1 MADSIL
7 PSPVGF
13 AAIRYSRPMAAE
25 RFTVRFWGV
34 RGSIACAG
42 PETLRY
48 GGNTS
53 SLEVR
58 CGDRLIL
65 FDGGSGIRYLGNRLA
80 GGAPLDADL
89 YLTHTHFDHVCG
101 LPFFKP
107 LFQPGNTFRLWAG
120 HLGGRVPL
128 KKVLWQFM
136 MAPLFPVPPEVFRA
150 NVSYHDFSAGDTLRP
165 APDITLRTAPLN
177 HPDGATGY
185 RLEFAGRS
193 MCYLTDTEHVA
204 GAPDRNILGLIGGAD
219 LVIYDSMYTD
229 GEWAQGHIGWGHST
243 WQEAVRL
250 CQSAGAKRLVV
261 FHHSPDHDDDM
272 LDAIAREVEAEL
284 PGSILAREGLELPV

>member
-1 MADSIL
+1 MS
-7 PSPVGF
+7 G
-13 AAIRYSRPMAAE
+13 E

-58 CGDRLIL
+58 CGERLVL
-65 FDGGSGIRYLGNRLA
+65 FDAGSGIRYLGKSLQ
-80 GGAPLDADL
+80 APLDADL

-101 LPFFKP
+101 LPFFRP
-107 LFQPGNTFRLWAG
+107 LYQPENTFRLWAG
-120 HLGGRVPL
+120 HLGPRASL
-128 KKVLWQFM
+128 RQVLWQFM

-150 NVSYHDFSAGDTLRP
+150 SVSYHDFRAGETLR
-165 APDITLRTAPLN
+165 ARDGITLRTIPLN
-177 HPDGATGY
+177 HPDKATGY

-204 GAPDRNILGLIGGAD
+204 GAPDRNVLGLIGGAD
-219 LVIYDSMYTD
+219 LVIYDCMYTD
-229 GEWAQGHIGWGHST
+229 AEWANGHVGWGHST

-250 CQSAGAKRLVV
+250 CRAAGAGRLVV
-261 FHHSPDHDDDM
+261 FHHDPDHDDDT
-272 LDAIAREVEAEL
+272 LDAIAKEVEAQL
-284 PGSILAREGLELPV
+284 PGSILAREGLELSL